1 MDNDRID
8 IKMLEVLKVLYKT
21 INDYIYKDYKDNY
34 INMMQDKFDI
44 GSYINELNEL
54 SKKF

>member
-34 INMMQDKFDI
+34 IDMMQDKFDI